1 MRVGI
6 VGGGAS
12 GLAAALAAARR
23 GAKVTLFERSP
34 QLGRKVLAS
43 GGGRCNLG
51 NARLDVE
58 RYHGGDAGFVRG
70 VLSRFGLRESRR
82 LFEELGLMLSQ
93 EADGRLFP
101 RSSQARSVVGAFEL
115 ALSRARVA
123 VECACEVSAVRPGA
137 RGFAVE
143 TSKKGAVE
151 AGERASP
158 TASGKALAGGGAFE
172 FDKVVLSC
180 GGASYPQLGGGDRG
194 YRLARSLG
202 LAVVAPTPSLVP
214 LVSKDPWVRKLQGI
228 RVQAGLAV
236 SAEGRTVAVSKGELL
251 FTAYG
256 LSGPAALDISRE
268 TARALSSRPSV
279 DCSVDLFPEFSPSEL
294 RGLLRSRLGTL
305 KPAGADDLLIGML
318 PDRVVEVFLGAHGHG
333 PPQARGARLSP
344 ETAWPPGARP
354 PQARAAL
361 LSPETALSLAQGL
374 AGWKLAVC
382 GTRSWD
388 EAMVSAGGVELAQV
402 CPETMESK
410 ALKGLHVTGELLD
423 VDGDSG
429 GYNLHFAWASGFLAG
444 AACARR

>member
-1 MRVGI
+1 MGVRVGI

-23 GAKVTLFERSP
+23 GARVTLFERSP
-34 QLGRKVLAS
+34 RLGRKVLAS

-51 NARLDVE
+51 NARLGVE
-58 RYHGGDAGFVRG
+58 RYHGGDGGFVRS

-101 RSSQARSVVGAFEL
+101 RSSQARSVVGAFER
-115 ALSRARVA
+115 ALSRERVA
-123 VECACEVSAVRPGA
+123 VECACEVAAVRPGT
-137 RGFAVE
+137 RGFTVE
-143 TSKKGAVE
+143 TLK
-151 AGERASP
+151 R
-158 TASGKALAGGGAFE
+158 GAFE

-202 LAVVAPTPSLVP
+202 LAVVEPTPSLVP
-214 LVSKDPWVRKLQGI
+214 LVSKDAWVRKLQGT

-236 SAEGRTVAVSKGELL
+236 SASDGPGADRTLAASRGELL

-268 TARALSSRPSV
+268 TARALSSHPSV
-279 DCSVDLFPEFSPSEL
+279 ECSVDLFPELSPSEL

-305 KPAGADDLLIGML
+305 KPAGADELLKGML

-333 PPQARGARLSP
+333 PS
-344 ETAWPPGARP
+344 
-354 PQARAAL
+354 RAQGVL

-374 AGWKLAVC
+374 AGWELAVC

-402 CPETMESK
+402 CPETMESRGVQ
-410 ALKGLHVTGELLD
+410 GLHVTGELLD

-429 GYNLHFAWASGFLAG
+429 GYNLHFAWASGVLAG
-444 AACARR
+444 ASCARR